1 MPKFN
6 YTVSYQG
13 EVEAENPGRALGLA
27 YEIVTDNVGCL
38 DIQIQATDEEEGDE
52 EEGDEEGD
60 VEEGDVEEGDEELA
74 IVVHSS
80 VVNTKFLHLAVC
92 NIEDWVV
99 GERVCVS
106 GISGVIIEKFW
117 RQCIPFQT
125 GYTTLLDRI
134 YVALDE
140 CPSSSLEM
148 VMPRHGNCR

>member
-52 EEGDEEGD
+52 
-60 VEEGDVEEGDEELA
+60 EEGDVEEGDEELA

-148 VMPRHGNCR
+148 VMLRHGNCR